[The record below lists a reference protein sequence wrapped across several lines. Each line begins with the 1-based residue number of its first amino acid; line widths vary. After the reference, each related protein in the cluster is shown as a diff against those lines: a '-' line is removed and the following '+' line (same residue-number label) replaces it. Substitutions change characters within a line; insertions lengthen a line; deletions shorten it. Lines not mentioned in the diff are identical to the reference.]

1 MNLLERAAVLGEGD
15 FKRLVARH
23 REMNAG
29 LLEDD
34 LPDRETVPELLDDAI
49 RKHVRRILAKYAL
62 NVTRAAS
69 ALGISRTTLRKWM

>member
-1 MNLLERAAVLGEGD
+1 MGETD
-15 FKRLVARH
+15 FDRLVARH

-29 LLEDD
+29 FEEADD
-34 LPDRETVPELLDDAI
+34 RFRCEAVPDLLDDAI
-49 RKHVRRILAKYAL
+49 RKHVRNVLRKYAL